1 MRHRLLL
8 LASVA
13 SLLVVVLFASA
24 GPIGLAVVMLLSLGL
39 VIVVRAHR
47 RLPRSPGGDGD
58 TSDRSLLRTPGQ
70 VALAVLMSVVFG
82 GVAAVFASVAI
93 ATATSSLAGDG
104 NEVVRLCMGLFV
116 LIPCIAVGSRCGR
129 WWAFCG
135 ASGLVPVLV
144 LSILVSGS
152 RSGSGLGL
160 GIVAVLC
167 VAFAVATGSLEHR
180 LAYVRP
186 ARNRADPPGTPDES
200 EQEPRI
206 DRTAV
211 SARG

>member
-8 LASVA
+8 PASLA

-24 GPIGLAVVMLLSLGL
+24 SPMGLAVVMLLSLGL
-39 VIVVRAHR
+39 AIVVRAHR
-47 RLPRSPGGDGD
+47 RLRRSPGGDGVM
-58 TSDRSLLRTPGQ
+58 SDRSLLRTPSQ

-82 GVAAVFASVAI
+82 GFAAVFASIAI
-93 ATATSSLAGDG
+93 AAATSSLAGDG

-129 WWAFCG
+129 WWAFLG
-135 ASGLVPVLV
+135 AAGLVPVLALSV
-144 LSILVSGS
+144 LASGGPAE
-152 RSGSGLGL
+152 RGLGL

-186 ARNRADPPGTPDES
+186 ARNRADPPGEPNES
-200 EQEPRI
+200 EQQPRI